1 MFKLIIETAVRHR
14 WLVVFMA
21 ALIAAVGLFQLG
33 KLPIDAVPD
42 ITNRQVQIN
51 TVAPALTRSRS
62 SGR

>member
-42 ITNRQVQIN
+42 VR
-51 TVAPALTRSRS
+51 
-62 SGR
+62 GF

>member
-33 KLPIDAVPD
+33 KLPIDAVRTSP
-42 ITNRQVQIN
+42 
-51 TVAPALTRSRS
+51 TVRYRSTRWHR
-62 SGR
+62 R